1 MRPSLAIYAT
11 GCTRPLRAYDTSSLL
26 AAWNELYPIDHFPTL
41 WEHLA
46 GLVATERAIAPIEVR
61 HEIQKRDDGLFKWLK
76 ENKAMFFDVDE
87 SVQIRQ
93 RSILA
98 KHPRLVDARKTHFAA
113 DPWVIALA
121 LERGAD
127 VVTDERPSTRAHRP
141 NIPDVCADAEF
152 GRPCFSMLE
161 VIRREKWVYK

>member
-1 MRPSLAIYAT
+1 M
-11 GCTRPLRAYDTSSLL
+11 
-26 AAWNELYPIDHFPTL
+26 
-41 WEHLA
+41 
-46 GLVATERAIAPIEVR
+46 
-61 HEIQKRDDGLFKWLK
+61 
-76 ENKAMFFDVDE
+76 
-87 SVQIRQ
+87 
-93 RSILA
+93 
-98 KHPRLVDARKTHFAA
+98 KHPRLVDARKTYFAA

-161 VIRREKWVYK
+161 VIRREKWVYKEGLEKGLTSRCGDRLETFTSDLRRLESNAMKSEVAVHRSKLPTYN